1 MVKRLHRYIVYHRR
15 RYAKRY
21 CSPVE
26 LAAAFDRLT
35 RRAVAL
41 ELPVLAAHDLTMWE
55 YVVLSG
61 LVDGP
66 AQTQARLAEA
76 VGRDK
81 TRLIPILDALEVR
94 GLVVRAADP
103 ADRRNKTVALT
114 GPGRALRAAVAS
126 AISVAEEELLGPL
139 DAAERRT
146 FRRLLGRL
154 HEDSR
159 PTTT

>member
-1 MVKRLHRYIVYHRR
+1 MSSAIVS
-15 RYAKRY
+15 AVAD
-21 CSPVE
+21 PE

-41 ELPVLAAHDLTMWE
+41 ELPVLTAHDLTMWE

-81 TRLIPILDALEVR
+81 TRLIPILDALEAR
-94 GLVVRAADP
+94 GLLVRTPDP
-103 ADRRNKTVALT
+103 ADRRNKIVRLT
-114 GPGRALRAAVAS
+114 DPGRALRTAVAT
-126 AISVAEEELLGPL
+126 AIRAAEEEVLDPL

-146 FRRLLGRL
+146 FRALLGRL
-154 HEDSR
+154 YDDR
-159 PTTT
+159 P

>member
-1 MVKRLHRYIVYHRR
+1 M
-15 RYAKRY
+15 
-21 CSPVE
+21 E

-66 AQTQARLAEA
+66 AQTQARLADA

-81 TRLIPILDALEVR
+81 TRLIPILDALEAR
-94 GLVVRAADP
+94 GLLVRAPDP
-103 ADRRNKTVALT
+103 ADRRNKTVELT
-114 GPGRALRAAVAS
+114 TAGRALRAAAAR
-126 AISVAEEELLGPL
+126 AIGVAEEELLERLYAGP
-139 DAAERRT
+139 RKT
-146 FRRLLGRL
+146 
-154 HEDSR
+154 
-159 PTTT
+159 

>member
-1 MVKRLHRYIVYHRR
+1 M
-15 RYAKRY
+15 
-21 CSPVE
+21 E

-81 TRLIPILDALEVR
+81 TRLIPILDALEAR
-94 GLVVRAADP
+94 GLVTRAPDP

-114 GPGRALRAAVAS
+114 APAARSGRPWRAPSAWPRRSCSARSTPPSAGVPAAARAPLRGLPTDHHLTGTLES
-126 AISVAEEELLGPL
+126 PQPP
-139 DAAERRT
+139 RRG
-146 FRRLLGRL
+146 FPPRR
-154 HEDSR
+154 
-159 PTTT
+159 

>member
-1 MVKRLHRYIVYHRR
+1 M
-15 RYAKRY
+15 
-21 CSPVE
+21 E

-41 ELPVLAAHDLTMWE
+41 ELPVLAAHGLTMWE

-81 TRLIPILDALEVR
+81 TRIIPILDALEAR
-94 GLVVRAADP
+94 GLLVRSPDP
-103 ADRRNKTVALT
+103 ADRRNKIVQLTPSGSALRTTVAK
-114 GPGRALRAAVAS
+114 
-126 AISVAEEELLGPL
+126 AISAAEEEMLGPL

-146 FRRLLGRL
+146 FRALLGRL
-154 HEDSR
+154 YEDSR
-159 PTTT
+159 PTIT

>member
-1 MVKRLHRYIVYHRR
+1 M
-15 RYAKRY
+15 
-21 CSPVE
+21 E
-26 LAAAFDRLT
+26 LAAAIDRLT

-81 TRLIPILDALEVR
+81 TRLIPILDALEAR
-94 GLVVRAADP
+94 GLVTRAPDP

-114 GPGRALRAAVAS
+114 APGRALRAAVAG
-126 AISVAEEELLGPL
+126 AIGVAEEELLGAL
-139 DAAERRT
+139 DTAERRA
-146 FRRLLGRL
+146 FRRMLRRL
-154 HEDSR
+154 YEDSR
-159 PTTT
+159 PTIT

>member
-1 MVKRLHRYIVYHRR
+1 M
-15 RYAKRY
+15 
-21 CSPVE
+21 E

-35 RRAVAL
+35 RRAIAL
-41 ELPVLAAHDLTMWE
+41 ELPVLTAHGLTMWE

-81 TRLIPILDALEVR
+81 TCLIPILDALEAR
-94 GLVVRAADP
+94 GLLVRSPDP
-103 ADRRNKTVALT
+103 ADRRNKVVTLT
-114 GPGRALRAAVAS
+114 EPGSALRAAVS
-126 AISVAEEELLGPL
+126 RAISAAEEEVLGPL

-146 FRRLLGRL
+146 FRKLLGRL
-154 HEDSR
+154 YEDSR
-159 PTTT
+159 PTIT

>member
-1 MVKRLHRYIVYHRR
+1 
-15 RYAKRY
+15 
-21 CSPVE
+21 VE

-41 ELPVLAAHDLTMWE
+41 ELPVLAAHGLTMWE

-81 TRLIPILDALEVR
+81 TRIIPILDALEAR
-94 GLVVRAADP
+94 GLLVRSPDP
-103 ADRRNKTVALT
+103 ADRRNKIVALT
-114 GPGRALRAAVAS
+114 GPGSALRTAVAM
-126 AISVAEEELLGPL
+126 AIRAAEQEVLGSL

-146 FRRLLGRL
+146 FRELLGRL
-154 HEDSR
+154 YEEAR
-159 PTTT
+159 PTIN

>member
-1 MVKRLHRYIVYHRR
+1 MPSAIVRR
-15 RYAKRY
+15 
-21 CSPVE
+21 VE

-41 ELPVLAAHDLTMWE
+41 ELPVLAAHELTMWE

-66 AQTQARLAEA
+66 AQTQARLADA

-81 TRLIPILDALEVR
+81 TRLIPILDALEAR
-94 GLVVRAADP
+94 GLVTRAPDP

-114 GPGRALRAAVAS
+114 APGHALRTAVAK
-126 AISVAEEELLGPL
+126 AISAVEDEVLGPL

-154 HEDSR
+154 YEDSR
-159 PTTT
+159 PTIT

>member
-1 MVKRLHRYIVYHRR
+1 M
-15 RYAKRY
+15 
-21 CSPVE
+21 E

-41 ELPVLAAHDLTMWE
+41 ELPVLAAHGLSMWE

-81 TRLIPILDALEVR
+81 TRIIPILDALEAR
-94 GLVVRAADP
+94 GLLVRSPDP
-103 ADRRNKTVALT
+103 ADRRNKVVALT
-114 GPGRALRAAVAS
+114 EPGNALRTAVAT
-126 AISVAEEELLGPL
+126 AISAAEEAVLGPL

-146 FRRLLGRL
+146 FRELLGRL
-154 HEDSR
+154 YEDSR
-159 PTTT
+159 PTII

>member
-1 MVKRLHRYIVYHRR
+1 
-15 RYAKRY
+15 
-21 CSPVE
+21 VE

-41 ELPVLAAHDLTMWE
+41 ELPVLAAHGLTMWE

-81 TRLIPILDALEVR
+81 TRIIPILDALEAR
-94 GLVVRAADP
+94 GLLVRSPDP
-103 ADRRNKTVALT
+103 ADRRNKIVELT
-114 GPGRALRAAVAS
+114 EPGSALRMAVAR
-126 AISVAEEELLGPL
+126 AISGAEEEVLGPL

-146 FRRLLGRL
+146 FRELLGRL
-154 HEDSR
+154 YEDSR
-159 PTTT
+159 PTIT

>member
-1 MVKRLHRYIVYHRR
+1 M
-15 RYAKRY
+15 
-21 CSPVE
+21 E

-41 ELPVLAAHDLTMWE
+41 ELPVLAAHGLTMWE

-81 TRLIPILDALEVR
+81 TRIIPILDALEAR
-94 GLVVRAADP
+94 GLLVRSPDP
-103 ADRRNKTVALT
+103 ADRRNKIVELT
-114 GPGRALRAAVAS
+114 EPGSALRTAVAR
-126 AISVAEEELLGPL
+126 AISGAEEEVLGPL

-146 FRRLLGRL
+146 FRELLGRL
-154 HEDSR
+154 YEDSR
-159 PTTT
+159 PTIT

>member
-1 MVKRLHRYIVYHRR
+1 
-15 RYAKRY
+15 
-21 CSPVE
+21 VE

-61 LVDGP
+61 LVGGP
-66 AQTQARLAEA
+66 AQTQARLAGA

-81 TRLIPILDALEVR
+81 TRLIPILDALEAR
-94 GLVVRAADP
+94 GLVTRAPDP

-114 GPGRALRAAVAS
+114 APGRALRTAVAR
-126 AISVAEEELLGPL
+126 AISAVEDDVLRPL
-139 DAAERRT
+139 DVAERRT

-154 HEDSR
+154 YEDSR
-159 PTTT
+159 PTIT

>member
-1 MVKRLHRYIVYHRR
+1 M
-15 RYAKRY
+15 
-21 CSPVE
+21 E

-41 ELPVLAAHDLTMWE
+41 ELPVLAAHGLTMWE

-66 AQTQARLAEA
+66 ALTQARLAEA

-81 TRLIPILDALEVR
+81 TRLIPILDALEAR
-94 GLVVRAADP
+94 GLVTRAPNP
-103 ADRRNKTVALT
+103 ADRRNKIVTIT
-114 GPGRALRAAVAS
+114 GPGRALRNAVAS
-126 AISVAEEELLGPL
+126 AISAAEAEVLGPL

-146 FRRLLGRL
+146 FRELLGRL
-154 HEDSR
+154 YDDSR
-159 PTTT
+159 PTTGTGVRER

>member
-1 MVKRLHRYIVYHRR
+1 
-15 RYAKRY
+15 
-21 CSPVE
+21 VE

-35 RRAVAL
+35 RRALAL

-66 AQTQARLAEA
+66 AHTQARLAEA

-81 TRLIPILDALEVR
+81 TRLIPILDALETR
-94 GLVVRAADP
+94 GLVTRAPDP

-114 GPGRALRAAVAS
+114 APGRALRTAVAG
-126 AISVAEEELLGPL
+126 AIGVAEEELLGPL
-139 DAAERRT
+139 DTAERRA

-154 HEDSR
+154 YEDSR
-159 PTTT
+159 PTIT

>member
-1 MVKRLHRYIVYHRR
+1 M
-15 RYAKRY
+15 
-21 CSPVE
+21 E

-41 ELPVLAAHDLTMWE
+41 ELPVLAAHGLSMWE

-81 TRLIPILDALEVR
+81 TRIIPILDALEAR
-94 GLVVRAADP
+94 GLLVRSPDP
-103 ADRRNKTVALT
+103 ADRRNKVVALT
-114 GPGRALRAAVAS
+114 EPGNALRTAVAK
-126 AISVAEEELLGPL
+126 AISAAEEAVLGPL

-146 FRRLLGRL
+146 FRELLGRL
-154 HEDSR
+154 YEDSR
-159 PTTT
+159 PTIT

>member
-1 MVKRLHRYIVYHRR
+1 
-15 RYAKRY
+15 
-21 CSPVE
+21 VE

-41 ELPVLAAHDLTMWE
+41 ELPVLAAHGLSMWE

-66 AQTQARLAEA
+66 AQTQARLAES

-81 TRLIPILDALEVR
+81 TRIIPILDALEAR
-94 GLVVRAADP
+94 GLLVRSPDP
-103 ADRRNKTVALT
+103 ADRRNKVVALT
-114 GPGRALRAAVAS
+114 EPGNALRTAVAR
-126 AISVAEEELLGPL
+126 AISAAEEEVLGPL

-146 FRRLLGRL
+146 FRELLGRL
-154 HEDSR
+154 YEDSR
-159 PTTT
+159 PTIT

>member
-1 MVKRLHRYIVYHRR
+1 
-15 RYAKRY
+15 
-21 CSPVE
+21 VE

-41 ELPVLAAHDLTMWE
+41 ELPVLAAHGLSMWE

-61 LVDGP
+61 LVEGP

-81 TRLIPILDALEVR
+81 TRIIPILDALEAR
-94 GLVVRAADP
+94 GLLVRSPDP
-103 ADRRNKTVALT
+103 ADRRNKVVALT
-114 GPGRALRAAVAS
+114 EPGTALRTAVAR
-126 AISVAEEELLGPL
+126 AISAAEEAVLGPL

-146 FRRLLGRL
+146 FRELLGRL
-154 HEDSR
+154 YEDAR
-159 PTTT
+159 